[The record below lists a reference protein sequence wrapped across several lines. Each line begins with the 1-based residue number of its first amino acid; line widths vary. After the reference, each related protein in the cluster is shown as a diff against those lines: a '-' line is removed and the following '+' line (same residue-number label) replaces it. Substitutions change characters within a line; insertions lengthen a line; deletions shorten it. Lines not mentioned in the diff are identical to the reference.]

1 MSRPADPNLP
11 APDADE
17 RELERYAE
25 RLRAADEARLAPLL
39 AQAQADAFA
48 VARSVRLHVEAEER
62 TPARGGGRVE
72 GRRAGRRWRL
82 LPRLLAA
89 SVVAHAAALVLLAAW
104 AGHGG
109 GRGAAEREAPLTAR
123 IEAESDGEVPALEM
137 LEVAEWLSDR
147 AATPEGLAEVPSSIT
162 GGGLGIARRDDD
174 RGGAHDEDLA
184 AVLQVIG
191 PRARTAVAEH
201 PPAVAIPMLVRRLD
215 GLRQARLERL
225 GWDGAAT
232 ARRVQRT
239 LAWLRVNQDEDGAL
253 PADAAAALSSPAVTA
268 LGMLPFLAEGRH
280 SLAAGADAADAAWLA
295 RAADHVRRTLLAS
308 DRNGLHVRQEA
319 PRDAL
324 APAALALAE
333 DYMLAYGQLGVGEVR
348 RRTAE
353 IRALLDAVPA
363 AADATSPW
371 RVWAA
376 DAAARAGIRPLRAGE
391 VGFPSWAAGVASP
404 TPAASTG
411 LAALEGITAGVWRR
425 LAGNGT
431 QAPPQPQAVA
441 VPDQPLARIL
451 DVLAWQ
457 AAYRTY

>member
-1 MSRPADPNLP
+1 MTRPSDPQLP

-17 RELERYAE
+17 PELEAYAA

-39 AQAQADAFA
+39 AQARADAFA
-48 VARSVRLHVEAEER
+48 VARGIEAEVAAEER
-62 TPARGGGRVE
+62 TAGGRRPE
-72 GRRAGRRWRL
+72 RRWRL
-82 LPRLLAA
+82 MPRLLAA
-89 SVVAHAAALVLLAAW
+89 SVAAHAVALFLLATW
-104 AGHGG
+104 ARHD
-109 GRGAAEREAPLTAR
+109 GAEGPDGAEAPMAAR
-123 IEAESDGEVPALEM
+123 IQSDQEQELPVNDM
-137 LEVAEWLSDR
+137 LEVAEWLTDR
-147 AATPEGLAEVPSSIT
+147 AATPEGLAEVPTSIT
-162 GGGLGIARRDDD
+162 GGGLGIARREDDL
-174 RGGAHDEDLA
+174 GGAQDEDLA

-215 GLRQARLERL
+215 GLRQARLDRL
-225 GWDGAAT
+225 GWDAAAT
-232 ARRVQRT
+232 SRRVQRT
-239 LAWLRVNQDEDGAL
+239 LAWLRVSQDEDGGLA
-253 PADAAAALSSPAVTA
+253 ADASAHASSAAVTA

-280 SLAAGADAADAAWLA
+280 SLASGAQAADGAWLA
-295 RAADHVRRTLLAS
+295 RAADHVRRSLIVS
-308 DRNGLHVRQEA
+308 DRGGLHVRPDA

-353 IRALLDAVPA
+353 IRTLLDAVPA
-363 AADATSPW
+363 DDGRDAGPW
-371 RVWAA
+371 HVWAA

-391 VGFPSWAAGVASP
+391 VGFPRWAAGVASP
-404 TPAASTG
+404 LPAASTG
-411 LAALEGITAGVWRR
+411 LTALEGITAGVWRR
-425 LAGNGT
+425 LAGDRT
-431 QAPPQPQAVA
+431 DVPHPPAAAP

>member
-1 MSRPADPNLP
+1 MTRPSDPQLP
-11 APDADE
+11 APGADE
-17 RELERYAE
+17 PELEAYAA
-25 RLRAADEARLAPLL
+25 RLRAVDEARLAPLL
-39 AQAQADAFA
+39 AQARADAFA
-48 VARSVRLHVEAEER
+48 VARGIEAEVAAEER
-62 TPARGGGRVE
+62 AAGV
-72 GRRAGRRWRL
+72 RRPERRWRL

-89 SVVAHAAALVLLAAW
+89 SVAAHAVALVLLATW
-104 AGHGG
+104 ARHDAGEGAR
-109 GRGAAEREAPLTAR
+109 GRDAPLAAR
-123 IEAESDGEVPALEM
+123 IESDQEMELPADDM

-147 AATPEGLAEVPSSIT
+147 AATPEGLADVPPSIT
-162 GGGLGIARRDDD
+162 AGGLGIARREDDL
-174 RGGAHDEDLA
+174 GGGQDEDLA

-191 PRARTAVAEH
+191 PRVRTAVAEH

-225 GWDGAAT
+225 GWDAAAT

-239 LAWLRVNQDEDGAL
+239 LAWLRVSQDEDGAL
-253 PADAAAALSSPAVTA
+253 PADAGARASSAAVTA

-280 SLAAGADAADAAWLA
+280 SLASGAEAADGVWLA
-295 RAADHVRRTLLAS
+295 RAADHVRRTLIVS
-308 DRNGLHVRQEA
+308 DRGGLHVRPDA

-353 IRALLDAVPA
+353 IRTLLDALPPGGA
-363 AADATSPW
+363 HDAGPW
-371 RVWAA
+371 HVWAA

-391 VGFPSWAAGVASP
+391 VGFPRWAAGVASP
-404 TPAASTG
+404 MPAASTG
-411 LAALEGITAGVWRR
+411 LAALEGVTAGVWRR
-425 LAGNGT
+425 LSGGGTDVPHPPAAGP
-431 QAPPQPQAVA
+431 AS
-441 VPDQPLARIL
+441 DQPLARIL